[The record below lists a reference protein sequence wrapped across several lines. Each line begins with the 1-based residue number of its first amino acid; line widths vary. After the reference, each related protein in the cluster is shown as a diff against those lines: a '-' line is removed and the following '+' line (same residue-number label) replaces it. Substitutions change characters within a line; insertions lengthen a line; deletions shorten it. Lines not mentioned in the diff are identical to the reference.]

1 MSAARDA
8 ILARLRQAI
17 GRTAEEQAK
26 AVEAVRARLADPRPN
41 LVPAHTRL
49 DREGRVAL
57 FCEKALAVSAEV
69 ERLARIADA
78 PAAVSAFLRR
88 HDLPQKMVMAPE
100 PMLDLAEWEQQ
111 PLLRVRRG
119 TAAPDDAVGLTV
131 AVAGIAET
139 GTLMLASSREQP
151 TLLAFLPETVI
162 ALLQAEDIDGAYED
176 SWQRLRD
183 GLGRPPRSVNL
194 VTGPSRTGDVGQK
207 IELGAHGPRRLLVL
221 VVEEAFGEA
230 GDAPR

>member
-17 GRTAEEQAK
+17 DRTDAEAAK
-26 AVEAVRARLADPRPN
+26 AREAVRARLAAPRPN
-41 LVPAHTRL
+41 IVPAHTRL
-49 DREGRVAL
+49 DREGRVRL

-69 ERLARIADA
+69 ERLAAIADV

-88 HDLPQKMVMAPE
+88 HNLPQKLVMAPE
-100 PMLDLAEWEQQ
+100 PILDLAGWDQQ
-111 PLLRVRRG
+111 PLLRIRRG

-139 GTLMLASSREQP
+139 GTLMLASSPEQP
-151 TLLAFLPETVI
+151 TLLAFLPETAIV
-162 ALLQAEDIDGAYED
+162 LLQAEDVDGSYEE

-221 VVEEAFGEA
+221 VVEEAFSGA
-230 GDAPR
+230 GDAPV